1 MPSIYNKDSQ
11 NAALFGDEFAS
22 AKVKAGTLSFGA
34 TATTDVLTH
43 GLGAA
48 PDFVIVA
55 RSEATGALTWAA
67 NTTSLTVTR
76 AGSTTGAETW
86 SYIVG
91 ILA

>member
-1 MPSIYNKDSQ
+1 MASIYNKDAQ

-22 AKVKAGTLSFGA
+22 GKLIAGTLSFGA
-34 TATTDVLTH
+34 SATTDVLTH

-55 RSEATGALTWAA
+55 RSEASGALTWTA
-67 NTTSLTVTR
+67 NTTSVTVTR
-76 AGSTTGAETW
+76 AGSTSGAETW